1 MANKIPSTSRSDGG
15 LGSGKNSPQS
25 SGNGAIGPRARAGQR
40 HPNHQAGANHG
51 VHGNAGGNHSP
62 VNGRDPNLD
71 RMGDSFGNLNNP
83 GTRPF
88 TGGPH
93 GSADKSFSGLPDNG
107 ATPGQNGP
115 HGRSQSPQSRLPD
128 SDKNRPEQ
136 TGLPNAGRG
145 NKGPNQNPGRGLR
158 DFGKNLPKLARDAGG
173 KVKSGFGKLAGGLAG
188 GITAVGAKMGI
199 TVGHAAAMTI
209 AHAVMAGGVTL
220 GGFGAWYA
228 YDNAQQVLYSDP
240 VCSVANDG
248 QDSYEGTS
256 DATGAGGVADLSNPN
271 AKKIFDYL
279 VHNDG
284 FTGAGAAGAVAV
296 AQRES
301 GFNPKALNPAGGV
314 AGIFQW
320 SGWSSTVNGTR
331 IHAGG
336 IIGNSESDLTLDK
349 EFKLMDYEFKHGYSA
364 AAKKVGVA
372 TDPGQAAMDW
382 STLYEGV
389 NASDGQTKGSQITA
403 WAQQAYS
410 QFHGSKYHG
419 DKNKLNSL
427 LGGDNETVATAN
439 SDTAETANNQV
450 CGTDNGNDDADT
462 SDIVKTAKALE
473 GYFTY
478 ANSRPVPLNVTK
490 DHSNDVKAHDMASID
505 KHGTTDCSG
514 YVWLVAKLAGYNPS
528 WYAQTHSMTQAAEQ
542 GKGLKKIDADQ
553 TKAGD
558 VAITDGSGD
567 DHTVILLEKY
577 HGKDT
582 KIVNEGGSSNGPVHE
597 ETIGTAYGQYW
608 NHYIFA
614 RIEKE

>member
-1 MANKIPSTSRSDGG
+1 MANKIPSTPRSDGG

-62 VNGRDPNLD
+62 INGRDPNLD
-71 RMGDSFGNLNNP
+71 RMGDAFGNLNNP

-93 GSADKSFSGLPDNG
+93 GSADKSPSGLPDNG
-107 ATPGQNGP
+107 ATFGQNGP
-115 HGRSQSPQSRLPD
+115 HGRSQSPQSGMPD

-188 GITAVGAKMGI
+188 GITAAGAKMGI

-240 VCSVANDG
+240 VCSVSNDG
-248 QDSYEGTS
+248 QDSYEDTS
-256 DATGAGGVADLSNPN
+256 DSTGAAGDWTQKDTKEYKN
-271 AKKIFDYL
+271 AKKLFMYW
-279 VHNDG
+279 VHLG
-284 FTGAGAAGAVAV
+284 FSGAQAAGAVGNV
-296 AQRES
+296 ACEGGFTNLDQKEIGGGGGGGLYQFTPASTYTDAPNSDKSWSIKNQTDVLIKIWPQRIR
-301 GFNPKALNPAGGV
+301 NYVNDAGNDVSRAAEVFEKDVEIAGV
-314 AGIFQW
+314 P
-320 SGWSSTVNGTR
+320 R
-331 IHAGG
+331 I
-336 IIGNSESDLTLDK
+336 SERV
-349 EFKLMDYEFKHGYSA
+349 A
-364 AAKKVGVA
+364 A
-372 TDPGQAAMDW
+372 
-382 STLYEGV
+382 
-389 NASDGQTKGSQITA
+389 
-403 WAQQAYS
+403 AQQAYS
-410 QFHGSKYHG
+410 LFHGSKYHE
-419 DKNKLNSL
+419 DKSKVDSL
-427 LGGDNETVATAN
+427 LGGSNESVATDN

-478 ANSRPVPLNVTK
+478 ENSRPVPPNVTK
-490 DHSNDVKAHDMASID
+490 DHSSDVKAHDMASID

-614 RIEKE
+614 RMEKE